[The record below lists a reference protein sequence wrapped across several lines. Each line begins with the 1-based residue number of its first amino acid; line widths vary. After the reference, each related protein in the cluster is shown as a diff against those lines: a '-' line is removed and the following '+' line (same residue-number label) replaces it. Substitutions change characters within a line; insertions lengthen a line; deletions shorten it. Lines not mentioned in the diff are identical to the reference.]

1 MKRTRLLLTCLVFA
15 LFGAASQAQELTQSA
30 ASPDSLIGQIIASD
44 PDTAQSLTYVIMK
57 GNEDGLFNLDPV
69 TGLLYWHKKPASVPN
84 PVRYELV
91 IKVTDNGIPPLSSQA
106 KCTVLLHP

>member
-1 MKRTRLLLTCLVFA
+1 MKKTRLLLACLIFTVSGMV
-15 LFGAASQAQELTQSA
+15 LQAQELSQSA

-44 PDTAQSLTYVIMK
+44 PDTSQSLTYVITE
-57 GNEDGLFNLDPV
+57 GNENGIFNLDPV
-69 TGLLYWHKKPASVPN
+69 TGLLYWHKKPASIPN

-91 IKVTDNGIPPLSSQA
+91 VMVTDNGIPPLSSKA